1 MLRTKSWPDKTYPKQ
16 KTIRLMETLFN
27 VKEETPKIG
36 SKTERLLVM
45 PTIKLTRPNPRV
57 NKREKEPWE

>member
-1 MLRTKSWPDKTYPKQ
+1 
-16 KTIRLMETLFN
+16 METLFS